1 MAKAASVGGVWIPET
16 CSKADLSKL
25 LGISIRSIRDL
36 EVTGILVPATG
47 RGRYETL
54 ASIQNYL
61 GRLREQAAGRATK
74 GGNNLADER
83 AEETRI
89 DKEIKAI
96 KLAQLKGEILTLDE
110 VSASWSAF
118 AGVIKGSLLALP
130 SKARTSIPH
139 LTAHDGEVLRE
150 MVRDMLLD
158 LSDEVE
164 ASVIA
169 GDKRS
174 FKSGK

>member
-1 MAKAASVGGVWIPET
+1 MAKAAGKGGLWIPDT
-16 CSKADLSKL
+16 CTKGDLAVLFGVSVQTV
-25 LGISIRSIRDL
+25 RYM
-36 EVTGILVPATG
+36 ENTGLLVPSGTKG
-47 RGRYETL
+47 TYQTL
-54 ASIQNYL
+54 PSIQNYL

-118 AGVIKGSLLALP
+118 AGVIKGMLLTMP

-139 LTAHDGEVLRE
+139 LTAHDGEVLRD

>member
-1 MAKAASVGGVWIPET
+1 MAKAASVGGAWIPET
-16 CSKADLSKL
+16 CSKADLAKL
-25 LGISIRSIRDL
+25 LGISIRSIRDQ
-36 EVTGILVPATG
+36 EVTGILVPAAS

-54 ASIQNYL
+54 PSIQNYL
-61 GRLREQAAGRATK
+61 SRLREQAAGRATN
-74 GGNNLADER
+74 GGKNLADER

-89 DKEIKAI
+89 DKEIKAL
-96 KLAQLKGEILTLDE
+96 KLAQLKGEVLSLDE
-110 VSASWSAF
+110 ITASWGAF
-118 AGVIKGSLLALP
+118 AGAVKAMLLTLP
-130 SKARTSIPH
+130 SKARTNIPH
-139 LTAHDGEVLRE
+139 LTAHDGEVLRD